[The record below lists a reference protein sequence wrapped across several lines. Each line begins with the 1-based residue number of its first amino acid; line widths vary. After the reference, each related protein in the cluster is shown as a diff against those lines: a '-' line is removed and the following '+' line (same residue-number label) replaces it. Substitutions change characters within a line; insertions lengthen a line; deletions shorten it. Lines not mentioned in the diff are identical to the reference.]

1 MTNPS
6 VCSVQFAKICESAA
20 LAWMMS
26 QKGDE
31 SERKLSYTQG
41 LSYNYRIVMD
51 SGSSRTERIFFN
63 VMLSLQGPAKL
74 VLIQDM
80 FLAYSASDIQ
90 EKNR

>member
-31 SERKLSYTQG
+31 SERKLSYTQS
-41 LSYNYRIVMD
+41 LSDNYRIVMD

-63 VMLSLQGPAKL
+63 VMSSLQGPAKL

>member
-20 LAWMMS
+20 LAWMLS

-31 SERKLSYTQG
+31 SERKLSYTQS
-41 LSYNYRIVMD
+41 LSDNYRIVMD

>member
-6 VCSVQFAKICESAA
+6 ICSVQFAKICESAA
-20 LAWMMS
+20 LAWTMS

-51 SGSSRTERIFFN
+51 SGSCRTERIFFN